1 MLSLGIK
8 YNTRTRLSRWSR
20 KSSEYTDSDRV
31 LCGISQPPLQV
42 LGQWSGLF
50 PALPPRFV
58 SDFMKGFSFLSVNIM
73 PFINLECMS
82 PGSSYLYANMAL
94 KASIPLWLMMFA
106 SVAFYYLK
114 RKASTTHDEAGL
126 KRIAEYKA
134 AVIVFTL
141 FMINLLHP
149 SISTSMFEIW
159 DCEPVSPHP
168 LR

>member
-1 MLSLGIK
+1 VCAISL
-8 YNTRTRLSRWSR
+8 
-20 KSSEYTDSDRV
+20 
-31 LCGISQPPLQV
+31 PPLQV

-159 DCEPVSPHP
+159 DCKPVGPH
-168 LR
+168 LTLKL